1 MDISIILAAG
11 EGTRMKS
18 KKSKVL
24 HTLLNKTMISY
35 VLDASVE
42 AGAAK
47 NVIIAGKNRAFLEEK
62 IQEENVSFKTQE
74 IGEGIPYGTG
84 YAVSLALEEIADDD
98 TVLILTGDIPLIT
111 GKTLKSFVDYHKD
124 YKSIATVLTATIE
137 DPTGYGRVVKD
148 EQGNMLKIVEHK
160 DCSEEELEIKEF
172 NSGIMALQGKALKD
186 SISKLDTDNEQ
197 GELYLT
203 DIFEILREEGGN
215 ISTFLIDDVEEVYG
229 INSKLQLAE
238 AEKIMKRR
246 VNEKFMIDGVVMEDP
261 ERTFIEPGVE
271 IGRDTYIG
279 SGVRIFGKT
288 KIGESCEI
296 FGDSFIKDS
305 ILDDEVV
312 IKSSYIIESEIGE
325 GTDVGPFSHLRPN
338 SKLGKH
344 VHIGDF
350 VEIKKSTV
358 GDGTKAGHLA
368 YLGDVDLGENIN
380 ISCGVIF
387 ANYDGKNKAR
397 TKVGS
402 GSFIGSNANI
412 VAPCEIEEEA
422 YIAAGST
429 ITKAVKKGELA
440 IERGTQ
446 ANIAGWVDKRK
457 KNGKL

>member
-325 GTDVGPFSHLRPN
+325 GTDVGPFSHLRPH

-446 ANIAGWVDKRK
+446 VNIAGWVDKRK

>member
-47 NVIIAGKNRAFLEEK
+47 NVIIAGKNRAFLEE
-62 IQEENVSFKTQE
+62 EHVSFKTQE
-74 IGEGIPYGTG
+74 IGGGIPYGTG

-246 VNEKFMIDGVVMEDP
+246 VNEKFMIDGVVMEFP

-446 ANIAGWVDKRK
+446 ANMAGWVDKRK

>member
-1 MDISIILAAG
+1 
-11 EGTRMKS
+11 MKS

>member
-42 AGAAK
+42 AGAVK
-47 NVIIAGKNRAFLEEK
+47 NIIIAGKNRSFLEESIK
-62 IQEENVSFKTQE
+62 EDNVSFKTQE

-84 YAVSLALEEIADDD
+84 YAVSLALDEVSDDD

-124 YKSIATVLTATIE
+124 YKSIATVLTATID

-160 DCSEEELEIKEF
+160 DCSEEQLEIKEF

-186 SISKLDTDNEQ
+186 SIARLDTDNEQ

-203 DIFEILREEGGN
+203 DIFEILRSDGGN

-238 AEKIMKRR
+238 AEKIMKKR
-246 VNEKFMIDGVVMEDP
+246 VNDQYMIDGVILEDP
-261 ERTFIEPGVE
+261 ERIFIEPGVK
-271 IGRDTYIG
+271 IGQDTYIA

-288 KIGESCEI
+288 TIGESCELY
-296 FGDSFIKDS
+296 GDTFIKDS

-312 IKSSYIIESEIGE
+312 IKSSYIVQCEIGE
-325 GTDVGPFSHLRPN
+325 GTDVGPFSHLRPK
-338 SKLGKH
+338 SKLGKN

-350 VEIKKSTV
+350 VEVKKSTV

-368 YLGDVDLGENIN
+368 YLGDVDLGKNIN

-397 TKVGS
+397 TTVGN

-412 VAPCEIEEEA
+412 VAPCVIEEEA

-429 ITKAVKKGELA
+429 ITETVGKGELA

-446 ANIAGWVDKRK
+446 ANIPGWVEKRK
-457 KNGKL
+457 KKGKL

>member
-42 AGAAK
+42 AGAVK
-47 NVIIAGKNRAFLEEK
+47 NIIIAGKNRSFLEESIK
-62 IQEENVSFKTQE
+62 EDNVSFKTQE

-84 YAVSLALEEIADDD
+84 YAVSLALDEVSDDD

-124 YKSIATVLTATIE
+124 YKSIATVLTATID

-160 DCSEEELEIKEF
+160 DCSEEQLEIKEF

-186 SISKLDTDNEQ
+186 SIARLDTDNEQ

-203 DIFEILREEGGN
+203 DIFEILRSDGGN

-238 AEKIMKRR
+238 AEKIMKKR
-246 VNEKFMIDGVVMEDP
+246 VNDQYMIDGVILEDP
-261 ERTFIEPGVE
+261 ERIFIEPGVK
-271 IGRDTYIG
+271 IGQDTYIA

-288 KIGESCEI
+288 TIGESCELY
-296 FGDSFIKDS
+296 GDTFIKDS

-312 IKSSYIIESEIGE
+312 IKSSYIVQSEIGE
-325 GTDVGPFSHLRPN
+325 GTDVGPFSHLRPK
-338 SKLGKH
+338 SKLGKN

-350 VEIKKSTV
+350 VEVKKSTV

-368 YLGDVDLGENIN
+368 YLGDVDLGKNIN

-397 TKVGS
+397 TTVGN

-412 VAPCEIEEEA
+412 VAPCVIEEEA

-429 ITKAVKKGELA
+429 ITETVGKGELA

-446 ANIAGWVDKRK
+446 ANIPGWVEKRK
-457 KNGKL
+457 KKGKL

>member
-1 MDISIILAAG
+1 
-11 EGTRMKS
+11 
-18 KKSKVL
+18 
-24 HTLLNKTMISY
+24 
-35 VLDASVE
+35 
-42 AGAAK
+42 
-47 NVIIAGKNRAFLEEK
+47 
-62 IQEENVSFKTQE
+62 
-74 IGEGIPYGTG
+74 
-84 YAVSLALEEIADDD
+84 
-98 TVLILTGDIPLIT
+98 
-111 GKTLKSFVDYHKD
+111 
-124 YKSIATVLTATIE
+124 
-137 DPTGYGRVVKD
+137 
-148 EQGNMLKIVEHK
+148 MLKIVEHK

>member
-1 MDISIILAAG
+1 IILAAG

>member
-74 IGEGIPYGTG
+74 IGGGIPYGTG

>member
-11 EGTRMKS
+11 EGTRMKT

>member
-325 GTDVGPFSHLRPN
+325 GTDVGPFSHLRPH

>member
-42 AGAAK
+42 AGAVK
-47 NVIIAGKNRAFLEEK
+47 NIIIAGKNRSFLEESIK
-62 IQEENVSFKTQE
+62 EDNVSFKTQE

-84 YAVSLALEEIADDD
+84 YAVSLALDEVSDDD

-124 YKSIATVLTATIE
+124 YKSIATVLTATID

-160 DCSEEELEIKEF
+160 DCNEEQLEIKEF

-186 SISKLDTDNEQ
+186 SIARLDTDNEQ

-203 DIFEILREEGGN
+203 DIFEILRSDGGN

-238 AEKIMKRR
+238 AEKIMKKR
-246 VNEKFMIDGVVMEDP
+246 VNDQYMIDGVILEDP
-261 ERTFIEPGVE
+261 ERIFIEPGVK
-271 IGRDTYIG
+271 IGMDTYIA

-288 KIGESCEI
+288 KIGESCELY
-296 FGDSFIKDS
+296 GDTFIKDS
-305 ILDDEVV
+305 VLDDEVV
-312 IKSSYIIESEIGE
+312 IKSSYIVQSEIGE
-325 GTDVGPFSHLRPN
+325 GTDVGPFSHLRPK
-338 SKLGKH
+338 SKLGKK

-350 VEIKKSTV
+350 VEVKKSTV

-368 YLGDVDLGENIN
+368 YLGDVDLGKNIN

-397 TKVGS
+397 TKVGN

-412 VAPCEIEEEA
+412 VAPCVIEEDA

-429 ITKAVKKGELA
+429 ITEAVGKGELA

-446 ANIAGWVDKRK
+446 ANIPGWVEKRK
-457 KNGKL
+457 KKGKL

>member
-1 MDISIILAAG
+1 
-11 EGTRMKS
+11 MKS

-446 ANIAGWVDKRK
+446 ANIAGWVDRRK

>member
-446 ANIAGWVDKRK
+446 ANIAGWVDRRK